1 MKSQNPST
9 SLGEGRGNCPLP
21 SRTHPQEQNLV
32 VYTEE
37 LTHLKLRDAVRLGR
51 GTEVVLF
58 ENSLRRHFWNETQ
71 IAVDVVS
78 ICVAD
83 KASFALQAPDR

>member
-1 MKSQNPST
+1 MIRSV
-9 SLGEGRGNCPLP
+9 GRDVDGLRGDA
-21 SRTHPQEQNLV
+21 SDGRALKWHEYTPQPV
-32 VYTEE
+32 VF
-37 LTHLKLRDAVRLGR
+37 LSADQKLRDAVRLGR